1 MQESLEEF
9 ENNGATL
16 VALSPQVEEFNKT
29 VVENN
34 ALTFDILSDPRNEY
48 SNHLGLR
55 FSLPDNLVTIYDQLG
70 INLPKHNGDDSWTLP
85 MPGRIV
91 ASRDGI
97 VRHTDV
103 DPDYTVRPEPYT
115 TIEELKK
122 ISQ

>member
-16 VALSPQVEEFNKT
+16 VALSPQVEEFNKK

-34 ALTFDILSDPRNEY
+34 ALTFDILSDPKNDY
-48 SNHLGLR
+48 SNRLGLR

-70 INLPKHNGDDSWTLP
+70 INLPKHNGDESWTLP

-91 ASRDGI
+91 VSRDGI

-103 DPDYTVRPEPYT
+103 DPDYTVRPEPHT
-115 TIEELKK
+115 TLAELKK
-122 ISQ
+122 LPQ